1 MNDSNIHEQFWRLP
15 AYRWLNRVFLAES
28 QRFELWIDQYSLYL
42 ISSQALSTTQT
53 TLQVVT
59 MAESRGFEP
68 LEHLRVLL
76 FSRQVQLAALPT
88 LRITVHNR
96 QKWLH
101 FVPVSMVF
109 GLLSNLSFTSHITF
123 TVYVANENCCPW
135 L

>member
-1 MNDSNIHEQFWRLP
+1 M
-15 AYRWLNRVFLAES
+15 AES

-42 ISSQALSTTQT
+42 ISSQALSTAQT

-68 LEHLRVLL
+68 LERLHALL

-88 LRITVHNR
+88 LRVTVNNR

-101 FVPVSMVF
+101 FVTVSTVF
-109 GLLSNLSFTSHITF
+109 GLLFEHYKSHSFSM
-123 TVYVANENCCPW
+123 

>member
-53 TLQVVT
+53 TLQVVV

-68 LEHLRVLL
+68 LEHFRVLL
-76 FSRQVQLAALPT
+76 FSRQAQLAALPT
-88 LRITVHNR
+88 LR
-96 QKWLH
+96 
-101 FVPVSMVF
+101 
-109 GLLSNLSFTSHITF
+109 
-123 TVYVANENCCPW
+123 VYSP
-135 L
+135 